1 MSEKLIKNQIRLEP
15 IVGDEM
21 WEAVHK
27 AAQENDEGVMDPT
40 HAVIRDGE
48 IIGAISINVSCAS
61 WWMHTEKS
69 GRRDSLSVLQC
80 LDTLMLDRNIF
91 KYLMPCKDTSPYY
104 KIMEKVGFRKL
115 LGNWGIFCREL
126 KE

>member
-61 WWMHTEKS
+61 WWMHTQKT
-69 GRRDSLSVLQC
+69 GYRDSYTVLQI
-80 LDTLMLDRNIF
+80 LDSLMLDRQIF
-91 KYLMPCKDTSPYY
+91 RYVLPCEESSPYHG
-104 KIMEKVGFRKL
+104 IMERNGFKKI
-115 LGNWGIFCREL
+115 LGNWTLFVRNL
-126 KE
+126 MR